1 MKQKAKSLETLF
13 SWQGLRAL
21 MALFAVAAL
30 VGCTSGNSYVRQA
43 DRNEIIT
50 VGDSI
55 FDLSGKIQQFLEE
68 RAGQTFRDYTLSGAE
83 LSGGFVARSVTQ
95 QYQDAR
101 QDDPNIETIVMDGG
115 GNDIL
120 IPALVFDPY
129 GCRTHWWRWNISSAC
144 RNLINDVYVDLVDL
158 LNTMAADDVQHV
170 IYLGYYYP
178 KGLQAN
184 LARAVDYGDARLAD
198 ACRNTWV
205 NCTFVDPRPHISR
218 SDIIIDG
225 IHPATSGSRK
235 LADLIWRHLQPLL

>member
-129 GCRTHWWRWNISSAC
+129 GCRTHWWICSTPW
-144 RNLINDVYVDLVDL
+144 
-158 LNTMAADDVQHV
+158 
-170 IYLGYYYP
+170 
-178 KGLQAN
+178 LQTT
-184 LARAVDYGDARLAD
+184 
-198 ACRNTWV
+198 C
-205 NCTFVDPRPHISR
+205 SM
-218 SDIIIDG
+218 
-225 IHPATSGSRK
+225 
-235 LADLIWRHLQPLL
+235 

>member
-1 MKQKAKSLETLF
+1 M
-13 SWQGLRAL
+13 
-21 MALFAVAAL
+21 
-30 VGCTSGNSYVRQA
+30 
-43 DRNEIIT
+43 
-50 VGDSI
+50 
-55 FDLSGKIQQFLEE
+55 
-68 RAGQTFRDYTLSGAE
+68 
-83 LSGGFVARSVTQ
+83 
-95 QYQDAR
+95 
-101 QDDPNIETIVMDGG
+101 
-115 GNDIL
+115 
-120 IPALVFDPY
+120 
-129 GCRTHWWRWNISSAC
+129 
-144 RNLINDVYVDLVDL
+144 DL